1 MLTFIILYVI
11 LGLGIANLAYEIST
25 RNEVIS
31 PFWLCVLIGIPL
43 WPLGVLIASLVGLL
57 ALISDD

>member
-25 RNEVIS
+25 RNGVIS
-31 PFWLCVLIGIPL
+31 PFWLYILIGIPL